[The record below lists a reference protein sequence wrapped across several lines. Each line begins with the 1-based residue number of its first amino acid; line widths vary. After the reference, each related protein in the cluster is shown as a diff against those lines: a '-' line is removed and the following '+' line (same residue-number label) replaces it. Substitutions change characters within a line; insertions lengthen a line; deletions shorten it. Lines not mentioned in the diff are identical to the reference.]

1 MFEIFVPDMY
11 QKSIYT
17 IDYNKLKTSGIKCI
31 IFDLDNTISPTTLSK
46 PTKKLKVFFTKLKHM
61 GFKCIILSNSGKKR
75 VEPFKNELA
84 VDAGASSKKPRKDK
98 YLKIMENY
106 KFSPSEIAAVGDQL
120 LTDIYGA
127 NKLGLTSVLV
137 NQMGAK
143 DFFNSTFNRMMEKI
157 IFRFLKSKDLFCR
170 GRYYD

>member
-1 MFEIFVPDMY
+1 MFHIYIPDIY

-17 IDYNKLKTSGIKCI
+17 INYNKLKSSGIKCL
-31 IFDLDNTISPTTLSK
+31 IFDLDNTISPITLNK
-46 PTKKLKVFFTKLKHM
+46 PTKRLKDLFTKLKNM

-84 VDAGASSKKPRKDK
+84 IDAGASSKKPNNKK
-98 YLKIMENY
+98 YIKIMNSY
-106 KFSPSEIAAVGDQL
+106 NFTPNEIACIGDQL
-120 LTDIYGA
+120 LTDIYAA
-127 NKLGLTSVLV
+127 NKMGFTSILV

-143 DFFNSTFNRMMEKI
+143 DLAVSILNRTMEKI
-157 IFRFLKSKDLFCR
+157 IFKTFSRKDLFIR

>member
-1 MFEIFVPDMY
+1 MFDKFVPDIY

-17 IDYNKLKTSGIKCI
+17 IDYNKLKCAGIKCI
-31 IFDLDNTISPTTLSK
+31 IFDLDNTLSPTTLSK
-46 PTKKLKVFFTKLKHM
+46 PTKRLKAFITKLKQM
-61 GFKCIILSNSGKKR
+61 GFKCIILSNSGKRR

-84 VDAGASSKKPRKDK
+84 IDAAPSAKKPSKKK
-98 YLKIMENY
+98 YMKIMGNY
-106 KFSPSEIAAVGDQL
+106 KFVPDEIAAVGDQL

-127 NKLGLTSVLV
+127 NRLGFTSILV